1 MHWGVTF
8 VRDDHDWKLK
18 RWWISWTL
26 FIQSRLGGTLKIK
39 FVGDLQRVS
48 F

>member
-8 VRDDHDWKLK
+8 VWDDHDWKLK
-18 RWWISWTL
+18 RLWILWTPC
-26 FIQSRLGGTLKIK
+26 IQSRLGGMLKIK